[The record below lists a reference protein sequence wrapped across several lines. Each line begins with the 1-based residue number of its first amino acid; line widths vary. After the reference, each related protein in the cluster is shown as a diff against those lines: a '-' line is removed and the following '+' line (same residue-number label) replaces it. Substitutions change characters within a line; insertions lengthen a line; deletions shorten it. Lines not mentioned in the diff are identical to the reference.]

1 MSQTQLNNASQSE
14 KTSQNGD
21 QHEQQNELESSWIRQ
36 AADVCDRAAHGD
48 LEARITNIE
57 ATGDLARIFHG
68 INSMLDY
75 TDAFVREAKAS
86 LMAAAKGDFHRRVV
100 LRGMT
105 GTFRQASDI
114 INQASDD
121 MKLKS
126 DALKDAEQERLQMAD
141 DFESTIKEISTIVAS
156 AATQMCSTAQ
166 HLTETSKQTA
176 QQSTEATDATG
187 LVSENVSN
195 VMNST
200 NHLSVAIREI
210 EGKVSESAQVVMKA
224 VGEADHAGEVIKK
237 LEESSYSIDSVV
249 RMISDIARQTNLLAL
264 NAAIEAARAGEAGR
278 GFAIV
283 ASEVKELAQQ
293 THTAT
298 DRVSDEIANIKSS
311 SSDAENAISLFRET
325 INKLNEVSDSISE
338 AVSEQGN
345 SMQEIGHNVDE
356 LSQRMEGVTGNV
368 YHVNEMADKTSH
380 AIEDLHSA
388 AGELSTQSE
397 KMSLAVDQFLVKI
410 RKKTA

>member
-1 MSQTQLNNASQSE
+1 MPHTHLNDRSQSE
-14 KTSQNGD
+14 ESLQR
-21 QHEQQNELESSWIRQ
+21 ELERAWIRQ
-36 AADVCDRAAHGD
+36 AADVCERAAHGD
-48 LEARITNIE
+48 LEARITNIQ

-86 LMAAAKGDFHRRVV
+86 LVAAAKGDFHRRVI

-114 INQASDD
+114 INQASSE

-126 DALKDAEQERLQMAD
+126 DALETAEQERLQMAD
-141 DFESTIKEISTIVAS
+141 EFESTIKEISTIVAS

-166 HLTETSKQTA
+166 HLTDTSRQTA
-176 QQSTEATDATG
+176 EQSTEASEATS

-195 VMNST
+195 VMDST
-200 NHLSVAIREI
+200 NQFSIAITEI
-210 EGKVSESAQVVMKA
+210 EQRVSDSARIVTRA
-224 VGEADHAGEVIKK
+224 VEEADHAGDVIKK

-249 RMISDIARQTNLLAL
+249 RMITDIAKQTNLLAL
-264 NAAIEAARAGEAGR
+264 NAAIEAARAGDAGR

-293 THTAT
+293 THMAT
-298 DRVSDEIANIKSS
+298 ERVSDEISNIKRS
-311 SSDAENAISLFRET
+311 SSDAEDAITSFRET
-325 INKLNEVSDSISE
+325 INNLNEISDSISL

-345 SMQEIGHNVDE
+345 SMKEISHNVDE
-356 LSQRMEGVTGNV
+356 LSHHVEGVTGNI
-368 YHVNEMADKTSH
+368 YHVNEMADKTNH
-380 AIEDLHSA
+380 AIEDLHAA
-388 AGELSTQSE
+388 AGELSRQSE
-397 KMSLAVDQFLVKI
+397 KMSLAVDQFLSKI
-410 RKKTA
+410 RNRAA